1 MPLEIRELVF
11 RTSIN
16 DGDQAQTAS
25 PSSGDRGGTGGQDAI
40 IAACV
45 EQVLAILKEK
55 AER

>member
-1 MPLEIRELVF
+1 MSLEIRELVF
-11 RTSIN
+11 KTSIN
-16 DGDQAQTAS
+16 QGGQAQATDSGAGD
-25 PSSGDRGGTGGQDAI
+25 SSGASNQDAI